1 MKTQNFNIDLMT
13 PNQINKDVI
22 FNEALITIDALLK
35 HTINGFVE
43 SKNENI
49 DVGKK
54 YIITGEEDK
63 NHIYYMS
70 SIQEKHTTPP
80 QNGMLLFSIPNNNFL
95 LYENDGW
102 REIQIGGG
110 NNNIPNIDQNFTSI
124 NESFEILNNKSNF
137 YLYLNGDTAISL
149 GQINIPE
156 ITILIKQCYNASY
169 TLTWPH
175 NILWENQTTHVMVDV
190 HNTMEVVKLFKLPET
205 DHFLGK
211 IVSKNHKF

>member
-1 MKTQNFNIDLMT
+1 
-13 PNQINKDVI
+13 
-22 FNEALITIDALLK
+22 
-35 HTINGFVE
+35 
-43 SKNENI
+43 I

-54 YIITGEEDK
+54 YIITGEEGR

-70 SIQEKHTTPP
+70 STQEKYTTSP

-110 NNNIPNIDQNFTSI
+110 NNTLPVVDQNFTSI
-124 NESFEILNNKSNF
+124 NESFEIPNDKPNL
-137 YLYLNGDTAISL
+137 YLYLNGDTTISL

-156 ITILIKQCYNASY
+156 ITILIKQCYNSSY
-169 TLTWPH
+169 TLTWPD
-175 NILWENQTTHVMVDV
+175 NILWENQSPHVMANT
-190 HNTMEVVKLFKLPET
+190 HNLMEVVKLFKLPES

-211 IVSKNHKF
+211 IASKNHKF